1 MRNIEKI
8 RKTGESL
15 MKAVWVVLLLGMML
29 PVSCSKSDGED
40 PTALVVTADNTAFED
55 YGGSFPV
62 SIQADKDCSISS
74 SASWLTVSMSKWTV
88 TTKGSRTT
96 VQVYAEKNIES
107 SARQAIIT
115 ITSGNTTKSITFEQA
130 EKATVIVE
138 QAIVEVSETGGN
150 VDVKIKA
157 NIDCEYKML
166 SGADWLIPA
175 NTKTPATERVYKFN
189 STENTATTARKAEIL
204 FFHGDIHDTVTVKQ
218 SACPVLDVT
227 VDKTEAAAYG
237 EKIAVK
243 IVTNMNFELDA
254 PEWITLDLGQ
264 GVDPGKLFEEG
275 GNLGDAIELEGY
287 LIVES
292 STSRSDRHA
301 DVTFKSLSREGISQ
315 TTTITQ
321 GGVGNSFGF
330 TTNATSVVA
339 PVIEG
344 ESVSG
349 YIIWGDD
356 STPVDYSTSAKYTY
370 PRSEQGKEHEVRAV
384 VSGGKKVSL
393 NTLEGV
399 SAIDVRMF

>member
-8 RKTGESL
+8 RKIGSSL
-15 MKAVWVVLLLGMML
+15 IWVVLVFGMML
-29 PVSCSKSDGED
+29 TASCSKSDGD
-40 PTALVVTADNTAFED
+40 DSTSLILTANETAFED
-55 YGGSFPV
+55 YGGSLPFT
-62 SIQADKDCSISS
+62 IQAEKDCSISS
-74 SASWLTVSMSKWTV
+74 SASWLTASMSKWTV
-88 TTKGSRTT
+88 KAKGSMTT
-96 VQVYAEKNIES
+96 VQVYAEKNTES
-107 SARQAIIT
+107 SARTAIIT
-115 ITSGNTTKSITFEQA
+115 VTSGNATKTITYEQA

-138 QAIVEVSETGGN
+138 EAYVYASEKGGD

-166 SGADWLIPA
+166 SGSDWLIPA
-175 NTKTPATERVYKFN
+175 NTKAPVTERVYKFKAN
-189 STENTATTARKAEIL
+189 ENTEVAARKAQIL
-204 FFHGDIHDTVTVKQ
+204 FFHGDFQDTVTVKQ
-218 SACPVLDVT
+218 SACPILDAA

-384 VSGGKKVSL
+384 VSGGKKVTL
-393 NTLEGV
+393 NTLEGA